1 MKQKFKYVVAYLI
14 LIALLISC
22 NNNQHS
28 TKNSNL
34 ENVNSNEETNL
45 TGFKLIDVIEFEV
58 RVDEEDK
65 EIFKDGIIPWISIEN
80 PQEEINRLID
90 ADKIVINEP
99 EITLYIDYPLEN
111 PVKFILKSNVDG
123 FTKKQLALEISEKYH
138 ELYSKEE
145 KTAQVKTIPKDKRN
159 GVITRNQTDG
169 KYGIWGHDIS
179 DLDLNSIEVYKNPDG
194 KIQIS
199 LFIES

>member
-1 MKQKFKYVVAYLI
+1 MKQKFKYVVAYLT

-22 NNNQHS
+22 DNNQHS

-159 GVITRNQTDG
+159 GVINRNQTDG

>member
-1 MKQKFKYVVAYLI
+1 MKQKFKYVVAYLT

-22 NNNQHS
+22 DNNQHS

-111 PVKFILKSNVDG
+111 PVKFIIKSNVDG

-159 GVITRNQTDG
+159 GVINRNQTDG